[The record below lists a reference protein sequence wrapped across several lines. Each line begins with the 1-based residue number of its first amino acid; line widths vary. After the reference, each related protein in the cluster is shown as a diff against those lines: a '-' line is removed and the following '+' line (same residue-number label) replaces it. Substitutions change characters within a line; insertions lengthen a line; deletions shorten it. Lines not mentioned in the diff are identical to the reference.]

1 MNDAIK
7 TPPGSSQTQAA
18 PRRDVDARP
27 IQVGLL
33 GIGTVG
39 GGTYQVLKRNQ
50 EEIRRRAGR
59 SIQITMVADLDVA
72 RARALV
78 DPQVTVVDDAR
89 RVIANPDID
98 IVVELIGGY
107 GIARTLVLEA
117 IAAGK
122 HVVTANKALLAVHG
136 TEIFA
141 AASAKGVV
149 VAFEAAVAGG
159 IPIIKALREG
169 LSANRIDWIA
179 GIINGTTNFILSEMR
194 SKGLDFDAAL
204 KDAQR
209 LGYAEADPTFDI
221 EGVDAAHKATIMS
234 ALAFGIPVQFGKAHV
249 EGITALQAA
258 DIRYAEQLGYRIKL
272 LGITRR
278 RDDLAAA
285 PGGAGIELRVH
296 PTLIPASR
304 LIANVEGAMNAVV
317 VQGDAVGT
325 TLYYGKGAG
334 AEPTASAVVADLVDI
349 TRLHTADPDHRVP
362 HLAFQRGALH
372 DTPILPIDDVV
383 TAFYLRL
390 VVADKAGVLARITGI
405 LAEND
410 ISIDAVLQRES
421 ADGENQTDLIILTH
435 DTVERRMKKAL
446 AQMQSLPTVLAPIV
460 RIRKE
465 ELN

>member
-1 MNDAIK
+1 MTMK
-7 TPPGSSQTQAA
+7 
-18 PRRDVDARP
+18 P

-39 GGTYQVLKRNQ
+39 SGVFNVLQRNQ

-59 SIQITMVADLDVA
+59 GIEITMVADLDVE
-72 RARALV
+72 RARAAV
-78 DPQVTVVDDAR
+78 GADIQVVNDAR
-89 RVIANPDID
+89 AIIANPDID
-98 IVVELIGGY
+98 IVIELIGGY
-107 GIARTLVLEA
+107 GIARALVLEA

-141 AASAKGVV
+141 AASAKGVM

-169 LSANRIDWIA
+169 LTANRIQWIA

-194 SKGLDFDAAL
+194 SKGLDFDVVL
-204 KDAQR
+204 KEAQR

-221 EGVDAAHKATIMS
+221 EGVDAAHKVTLMS
-234 ALAFGIPVQFGKAHV
+234 AIAFGIPVQFDKAYV
-249 EGITALQAA
+249 EGITKLGAA
-258 DIRYAEQLGYRIKL
+258 DIKYAEQLGYRIKL
-272 LGITRR
+272 LGITKRA
-278 RDDLAAA
+278 DK
-285 PGGAGIELRVH
+285 GIELRVH
-296 PTLIPASR
+296 PSLVPSKR

-334 AEPTASAVVADLVDI
+334 SEPTASAVIADLVDI
-349 TRLHTADPDHRVP
+349 ARLHTADPEHRVP
-362 HLAFQRGALH
+362 HLAFQANTLTDAMG
-372 DTPILPIDDVV
+372 TLPLLPMSEVV
-383 TAFYLRL
+383 TSYYLRL
-390 VVADKAGVLARITGI
+390 RVADQAGVLAKVTGL
-405 LAEND
+405 LAEAG
-410 ISIDAVLQRES
+410 ISIDAMLQRE
-421 ADGENQTDLIILTH
+421 ADEVGGEGSTQTDLIILTH
-435 DTVERRMKKAL
+435 DTREGTMDTVL
-446 AQMQSLPTVLAPIV
+446 AQMQALPTVLAPIT